1 MADPDEVMRRIRSR
15 EQARVRTSGTISTT
29 NWRYNPTQQQRAKTR
44 FNRWVSDRNHGEEK

>member
-44 FNRWVSDRNHGEEK
+44 FNRWVSDRNHGEK